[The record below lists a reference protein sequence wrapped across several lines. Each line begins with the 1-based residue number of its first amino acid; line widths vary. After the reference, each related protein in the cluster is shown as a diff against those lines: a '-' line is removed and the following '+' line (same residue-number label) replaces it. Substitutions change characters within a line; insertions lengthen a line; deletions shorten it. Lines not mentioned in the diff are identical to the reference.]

1 MKKVLL
7 SLFLFCLITLS
18 VEAKDIISDVG
29 KDLEMIVSEKED
41 LIVSDNLN
49 WNKEG
54 KQTIDYFSKIDSEIR
69 QIDLYQ
75 EKETKLKEG
84 IVYTKQIN
92 NFFNLANYRLSNNF
106 YFLENGTYI
115 VLATKELESYNNT
128 PVVLCFKDD
137 SLIWEYEYS
146 QIGEG
151 GFSSAVVENNK
162 IYVLGFHKQVE
173 TYNLILVALSFDGL
187 LQNEKI
193 IIGNYDAFP
202 ISIYSTGYDL
212 LFAWKSKSHS
222 VGHYQDYSNPNQGIV
237 FGQINYDLTN
247 FSLQKYALDYEN
259 LEYQT
264 NAYINGE
271 FYVLAKSKEL
281 GTSYLVNV
289 DYRFSQVLAQELD
302 SSKSFKTIT
311 SFNNRIIGIIEFDTY
326 FKMKV
331 YDYNFNL
338 KKDLFISKNIYG
350 KDYKQFFLLQ
360 NESYLYIVL
369 EVKDIVSGKMEYH
382 FTSYNENFVE
392 KNSFDFSFDTNEF
405 INMKLG
411 NNYFYFLGRENN
423 VLNLEA
429 KATIILKEEITED
442 EDYIYYDSYYLVND
456 QKLEKIEY
464 FKIEFEELTTK
475 KYINEQEDKYLRLY
489 ALSKIERKMKNN
501 ILDQTTYDTDK
512 ILNFNG
518 KGYLNG
524 LVIPNNYQIKEEGYY
539 VFRQVALDGRE
550 QILYF
555 TIQDLS
561 LKDVASKSPV
571 DNKTEYYVLEER
583 QKEIQFQ
590 DSNVRF
596 QSYQKTKYG
605 IFIILF
611 SLPIG
616 VLGGIFLPKL
626 IQRRKKDV

>member
-1 MKKVLL
+1 MKKALL

-41 LIVSDNLN
+41 LIISDNLN

-84 IVYTKQIN
+84 IIYTKQIN

-137 SLIWEYEYS
+137 SLIWEYEYN

-193 IIGNYDAFP
+193 ITGNYDAFP
-202 ISIYSTGYDL
+202 INIYSTGYDL

-237 FGQINYDLTN
+237 FGQINYDFTN
-247 FSLQKYALDYEN
+247 FSLQKYALDYED

-271 FYVLAKSKEL
+271 FYVLAKSKDL

-311 SFNNRIIGIIEFDTY
+311 SFSNRIIGIIEFDTY

-350 KDYKQFFLLQ
+350 KEYKQFFLFQ
-360 NESYLYIVL
+360 NESYLYMIL

-382 FTSYNENFVE
+382 FTFYNENFVE
-392 KNSFDFSFDTNEF
+392 KNSFNFSFDTDEF
-405 INMKLG
+405 INIKLE
-411 NNYFYFLGRENN
+411 NDYFYFLGKKNN

-429 KATIILKEEITED
+429 KATIILKEKITED

-456 QKLEKIEY
+456 KKLEKIEY
-464 FKIEFEELTTK
+464 FKTEFEELTTK

-561 LKDVASKSPV
+561 LKDVVSKSPI

>member
-1 MKKVLL
+1 MKKALL

-41 LIVSDNLN
+41 LIISDNLN

-84 IVYTKQIN
+84 IIYTKQIN

-137 SLIWEYEYS
+137 SLIWEYEYN
-146 QIGEG
+146 QIGDG

-193 IIGNYDAFP
+193 ITGNYDAFP
-202 ISIYSTGYDL
+202 INIYSTGYDL

-237 FGQINYDLTN
+237 FGQINYDFTN
-247 FSLQKYALDYEN
+247 FSLQKYALDYED

-311 SFNNRIIGIIEFDTY
+311 SFSNRIIGIIEFDTY

-360 NESYLYIVL
+360 NESYLYIDL
-369 EVKDIVSGKMEYH
+369 EVKDIVNGKMEYY

-392 KNSFDFSFDTNEF
+392 KNSFDFSFDTDEF
-405 INMKLG
+405 INIKLE
-411 NNYFYFLGRENN
+411 NNYFYFLGKENN
-423 VLNLEA
+423 VLDLEA

-456 QKLEKIEY
+456 KKLEKIEY
-464 FKIEFEELTTK
+464 FKTEFEELTTK

-512 ILNFNG
+512 ILYFNG

>member
-1 MKKVLL
+1 
-7 SLFLFCLITLS
+7 
-18 VEAKDIISDVG
+18 
-29 KDLEMIVSEKED
+29 
-41 LIVSDNLN
+41 
-49 WNKEG
+49 
-54 KQTIDYFSKIDSEIR
+54 
-69 QIDLYQ
+69 
-75 EKETKLKEG
+75 
-84 IVYTKQIN
+84 
-92 NFFNLANYRLSNNF
+92 
-106 YFLENGTYI
+106 
-115 VLATKELESYNNT
+115 
-128 PVVLCFKDD
+128 
-137 SLIWEYEYS
+137 
-146 QIGEG
+146 
-151 GFSSAVVENNK
+151 
-162 IYVLGFHKQVE
+162 
-173 TYNLILVALSFDGL
+173 
-187 LQNEKI
+187 
-193 IIGNYDAFP
+193 
-202 ISIYSTGYDL
+202 
-212 LFAWKSKSHS
+212 
-222 VGHYQDYSNPNQGIV
+222 
-237 FGQINYDLTN
+237 
-247 FSLQKYALDYEN
+247 LQKYALDYEN

-302 SSKSFKTIT
+302 SSKSFNTIT

-338 KKDLFISKNIYG
+338 KKDLFISKNVYG
-350 KDYKQFFLLQ
+350 KEYKQFFLFQ

-392 KNSFDFSFDTNEF
+392 KNSFDFSFDTDEF

-411 NNYFYFLGRENN
+411 NNYFYFLGKENN

-442 EDYIYYDSYYLVND
+442 EDYIYHDSYYLVND
-456 QKLEKIEY
+456 KKLEKIEY
-464 FKIEFEELTTK
+464 FKTEFEELTTK

-561 LKDVASKSPV
+561 LKDVASKSPI

>member
-1 MKKVLL
+1 MKKALL

-41 LIVSDNLN
+41 LIISDNLN

-54 KQTIDYFSKIDSEIR
+54 KQTIDYFSKIDSEIS

-193 IIGNYDAFP
+193 ITGNYNAFP
-202 ISIYSTGYDL
+202 ISIYSTGHDL

-237 FGQINYDLTN
+237 FGQINYDFTN
-247 FSLQKYALDYEN
+247 FSLQKYALDYED
-259 LEYQT
+259 LEHQT

-271 FYVLAKSKEL
+271 FYVLAKSKDL

-311 SFNNRIIGIIEFDTY
+311 SFSNRIIGIIEFDTY

-350 KDYKQFFLLQ
+350 KEYKQFFLFQ
-360 NESYLYIVL
+360 NESYLYMVL

-392 KNSFDFSFDTNEF
+392 KNSFDFSFDTDEF
-405 INMKLG
+405 INIKLE
-411 NNYFYFLGRENN
+411 NNYFYFLGKENY
-423 VLNLEA
+423 VLDLEA
-429 KATIILKEEITED
+429 KATIILKEKITED

-456 QKLEKIEY
+456 KKLEKTEY

-550 QILYF
+550 QTFYF

-561 LKDVASKSPV
+561 LKDVASKSPI

>member
-1 MKKVLL
+1 
-7 SLFLFCLITLS
+7 
-18 VEAKDIISDVG
+18 
-29 KDLEMIVSEKED
+29 
-41 LIVSDNLN
+41 
-49 WNKEG
+49 
-54 KQTIDYFSKIDSEIR
+54 
-69 QIDLYQ
+69 
-75 EKETKLKEG
+75 
-84 IVYTKQIN
+84 
-92 NFFNLANYRLSNNF
+92 
-106 YFLENGTYI
+106 
-115 VLATKELESYNNT
+115 
-128 PVVLCFKDD
+128 
-137 SLIWEYEYS
+137 
-146 QIGEG
+146 
-151 GFSSAVVENNK
+151 
-162 IYVLGFHKQVE
+162 
-173 TYNLILVALSFDGL
+173 
-187 LQNEKI
+187 
-193 IIGNYDAFP
+193 
-202 ISIYSTGYDL
+202 
-212 LFAWKSKSHS
+212 
-222 VGHYQDYSNPNQGIV
+222 
-237 FGQINYDLTN
+237 
-247 FSLQKYALDYEN
+247 
-259 LEYQT
+259 
-264 NAYINGE
+264 
-271 FYVLAKSKEL
+271 
-281 GTSYLVNV
+281 
-289 DYRFSQVLAQELD
+289 
-302 SSKSFKTIT
+302 
-311 SFNNRIIGIIEFDTY
+311 
-326 FKMKV
+326 MKV

-350 KDYKQFFLLQ
+350 KDYKQFFLFQ

-392 KNSFDFSFDTNEF
+392 KNSFDFGFDTDEF
-405 INMKLG
+405 INIKLE
-411 NNYFYFLGRENN
+411 NNYFYFLGKKNN
-423 VLNLEA
+423 ALNLEA
-429 KATIILKEEITED
+429 KATIVLKEEITED

-456 QKLEKIEY
+456 KKLEKIEY
-464 FKIEFEELTTK
+464 FKTEFEELTTK

-512 ILNFNG
+512 ILYFNG

-561 LKDVASKSPV
+561 LKDVVSKSPI